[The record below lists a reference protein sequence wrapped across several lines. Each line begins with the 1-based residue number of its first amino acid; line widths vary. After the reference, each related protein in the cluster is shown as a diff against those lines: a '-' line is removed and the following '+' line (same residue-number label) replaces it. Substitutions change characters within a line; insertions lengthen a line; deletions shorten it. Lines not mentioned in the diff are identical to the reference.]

1 MIATPEQTRTP
12 EAVAEI
18 FWLAFQALNEQ
29 EQQAVL
35 ARLRPARSSSL
46 QLVAQSASTLLALR
60 GLVAWGGDALEDSE
74 RLYDVETDDALT
86 TASA

>member
-18 FWLAFQALNEQ
+18 FWLAFQALNQREQ
-29 EQQAVL
+29 RAVLHRLQQAKTLSEEILKPVHVL
-35 ARLRPARSSSL
+35 HE
-46 QLVAQSASTLLALR
+46 LA

-74 RLYDVETDDALT
+74 RYYDDL
-86 TASA
+86 